1 MTANPTIEELQ
12 SSGDFEL
19 VKELPHQ
26 QIKEFVLEQINKR
39 GKLIKSYVVY
49 QAIMICLGVF
59 FIGISVFQAFR
70 GEKENLLYAAGSLV
84 FGFSLLIVIHEL
96 LHGISFK
103 IVGVPKVSYGGYLKK
118 LIFYAEADQFV
129 LNRKQFILI
138 ALFPLLIIQIISIFG
153 VIVFFS
159 HPAVYFF
166 IVLMSLHSLFCAG
179 DIALLSVFY
188 QDSDEYFTY
197 DSKSEKK
204 SYYFRKKR
212 EG

>member
-1 MTANPTIEELQ
+1 MSANPTIKELHE
-12 SSGDFEL
+12 SGNYEL

-39 GKLIKSYVVY
+39 GKLIQAYIVY
-49 QAIMICLGVF
+49 QSIMICLGVF
-59 FIGISVFQAFR
+59 FIGISIIQAFR
-70 GEKENLLYAAGSLV
+70 GEKENLLYAAGSMV
-84 FGFSLLIVIHEL
+84 FCFSLLIVIHEL

-103 IVGVPKVSYGGYLKK
+103 IVGVPKVSFGGYLKK
-118 LIFYAEADQFV
+118 MIFYAEADQFV
-129 LNRKQFILI
+129 LNRKQFVLI
-138 ALFPLLIIQIISIFG
+138 ALFPLLIIQVISIIG

-197 DSKSEKK
+197 DNKSEKK
-204 SYYFRKKR
+204 SYYFRKRK